1 VENNEKNVVNVEKKF
16 IEKEHLFDDAVDHL
30 QFAVNTGSSD
40 EERESEDDVDMS
52 GVVPLDSDSE

>member
-1 VENNEKNVVNVEKKF
+1 MFAETASMSRKTSSK
-16 IEKEHLFDDAVDHL
+16 KEHLFDDAMDHL

-40 EERESEDDVDMS
+40 EEWDSEDDVDMS